1 MTITTLPEHLKPMVE
16 KAAKAMWAI
25 EWPGYKW
32 PDADRASQPRDRI
45 LKEAEAGLLA
55 FLNACLEGG
64 VAREAIGCAVVSDW
78 VATTGIHCDP
88 DDFPV
93 LILSLGEAK

>member
-1 MTITTLPEHLKPMVE
+1 MTITTLPEHLKRAI
-16 KAAKAMWAI
+16 AAAWLAMPA
-25 EWPGYKW
+25 G
-32 PDADRASQPRDRI
+32 ASHEETEEVI
-45 LKEAEAGLLA
+45 LA